1 MARVSTGTFNLEL
14 GSVSNIS
21 GTVGRIVEKAKSHVD
36 ENLGQPR
43 VLSEPLATLPLGGR
57 FGVQCL
63 DDTWPQVP
71 LLFRARTTPLP
82 APWEDVFGPLRVGNI
97 DDLVVIGQI
106 GQSIDGRVATTTG
119 QSHYINCPAGIAH
132 LHRLR
137 ALVDAV
143 VIGVQT
149 VCADDPQLTT
159 RRVRGPNPVRVV
171 LDPHGRL
178 SPNARL
184 LSGEV
189 ETIQVTAQDN
199 NCKLSGV
206 EILSLPTTDGNM
218 APSAILA
225 GLAKLGL
232 RRVLVEGGAN
242 TVSRFLQARCL
253 DRLHVVIAPLI
264 LGSGRPSFA
273 FGAIDRL
280 EEAMRPP
287 VRTHQLDRDMLF
299 DCDLSAQRVPVWR
312 AQKST

>member
-1 MARVSTGTFNLEL
+1 
-14 GSVSNIS
+14 
-21 GTVGRIVEKAKSHVD
+21 
-36 ENLGQPR
+36 
-43 VLSEPLATLPLGGR
+43 
-57 FGVQCL
+57 
-63 DDTWPQVP
+63 
-71 LLFRARTTPLP
+71 
-82 APWEDVFGPLRVGNI
+82 VGNI
-97 DDLVVIGQI
+97 DDLVVVGQI

-143 VIGVQT
+143 VIGVRT
-149 VCADDPQLTT
+149 ACADDPQLTV

-189 ETIQVTAQDN
+189 ETILVTAQGT
-199 NCKLSGV
+199 NCKFSGV
-206 EILSLPTTDGNM
+206 EILSLPATGGNM

-264 LGSGRPSFA
+264 LGAGRPSFA

-312 AQKST
+312 AQKSM